1 MERCEQF
8 LEASKLR
15 YPLDLEPESPVVMI
29 EVALEDSDLNLKK
42 PDKRSFL
49 DKVARNKVAHML
61 EETNVETYLT
71 LACGYAKAG
80 DWQGVEKVMSES
92 GSQGLGF
99 DDGDY
104 LELMFVM
111 GEGGHKEHIA
121 KLLAL
126 THPEHRGVQ
135 QHGLALGGEAG
146 QQRPQ

>member
-1 MERCEQF
+1 MPSTACQTLIPLFFGTPCRCEQF

-61 EETNVETYLT
+61 EETNVETYYLT

-80 DWQGVEKVMSES
+80 DRQDVSEC

-111 GEGGHKEHIA
+111 RRSTSPSC
-121 KLLAL
+121 L
-126 THPEHRGVQ
+126 P
-135 QHGLALGGEAG
+135 
-146 QQRPQ
+146 